1 MDPTFTELYRL
12 HYPAVLRFVRRRA
25 HPAAVDD
32 VVSETFVAA
41 WRRQDEMLVAPLPW
55 LYRTARNVMLNA
67 ARSAGRRTGLA
78 VRVQGEASVAV
89 PSDDPIAA
97 LERRH
102 DLALAWRSLDELD
115 QEALALQVWE
125 GMTGAQAAAV
135 LGISRAAYSMR
146 ASRARRRLA
155 AVLRDSDEGERR
167 GSSTAPAAAT
177 HPDTGR
183 EAQPPAAIWPTP
195 DTGREAPHPFA
206 SWPTPDADPGPDHPD
221 SPTAMTALRLD
232 RKARR

>member
-41 WRRQDEMLVAPLPW
+41 WRRQDEMAVAPLPW

-78 VRVQGEASVAV
+78 VRVGVETATDA
-89 PSDDPIAA
+89 PHDDPIAA
-97 LERRH
+97 VERRH
-102 DLALAWRSLDELD
+102 DLALAWRALDELD

-155 AVLRDSDEGERR
+155 AAVRGHDDHQVTVPSGPGAAAAPSDPAAPDPAAPA
-167 GSSTAPAAAT
+167 STAPASTA
-177 HPDTGR
+177 
-183 EAQPPAAIWPTP
+183 PAPA
-195 DTGREAPHPFA
+195 
-206 SWPTPDADPGPDHPD
+206 GPDHTTPR
-221 SPTAMTALRLD
+221 TALRSD